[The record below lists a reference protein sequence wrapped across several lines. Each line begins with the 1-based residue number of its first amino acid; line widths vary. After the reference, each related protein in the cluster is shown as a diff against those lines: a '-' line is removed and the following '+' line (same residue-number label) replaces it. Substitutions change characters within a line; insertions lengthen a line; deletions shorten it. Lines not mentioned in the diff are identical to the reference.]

1 MNKAGASQEN
11 DWLKKKK
18 KLLKK
23 FSFLDDNDVSFRSG
37 NWEEMMEKLQIKLC
51 VSKEDLE
58 KLLSSI

>member
-1 MNKAGASQEN
+1 MYKTSASQQN
-11 DWLKKKK
+11 DWENKKK

-23 FSFLDDNDVSFRSG
+23 FSFLDENDVSFRSG
-37 NWEEMMEKLQIKLC
+37 NREEMMEKLQIKLC

>member
-1 MNKAGASQEN
+1 MNKSSASQKNEWEN
-11 DWLKKKK
+11 TKK

-23 FSFLDDNDVSFRSG
+23 FSFLEENDVSFRSG
-37 NWEEMMEKLQIKLC
+37 NQEEMMEKLQIKLC